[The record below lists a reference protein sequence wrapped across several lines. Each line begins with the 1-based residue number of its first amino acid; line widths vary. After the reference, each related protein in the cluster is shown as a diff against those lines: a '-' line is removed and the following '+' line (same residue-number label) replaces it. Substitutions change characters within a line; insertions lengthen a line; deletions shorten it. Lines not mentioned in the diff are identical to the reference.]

1 MTDWNL
7 SQSPEETVQTLSEL
21 AEKLA
26 EMDKAEGVFGEAV
39 SDEDL
44 EMVAGG
50 EPGHISALPSY
61 CFTGS
66 NSSNSENDRSDQR

>member
-1 MTDWNL
+1 MHMNERNGRAQT
-7 SQSPEETVQTLSEL
+7 PEEMDQ
-21 AEKLA
+21 AMEKLA
-26 EMDKAEGVFGEAV
+26 KMDKAEGIFGEAV

-61 CFTGS
+61 SFTGS